1 MRLKKSMCQS
11 PGYGKTQLNEPPYF
25 DFNFIKWS
33 LDFLSQQQLD
43 TEALSQSETFCEEYS
58 KFSKLWLLNLLS
70 HLKLQLNKTRIFQC
84 QFQKMKEKS

>member
-11 PGYGKTQLNEPPYF
+11 PGYGKTQLNEPPYS
-25 DFNFIKWS
+25 DFNSIKWS
-33 LDFLSQQQLD
+33 LDFPSQLD

-58 KFSKLWLLNLLS
+58 VFSKLWLLNLLS
-70 HLKLQLNKTRIFQC
+70 HLKLQLNKTWIFQC